1 MHLERWMVDE
11 IVDDDV
17 RVLRAALRAS
27 AADDLEVEGAFGA
40 TREVESLEA
49 RVVVNRDIAF
59 RVENGP
65 IDQWTLETEAQFDR
79 PLLTAFLVGGA
90 SLTAA
95 PGLPVRDQLR
105 EGDVYWVID
114 ATAEADGRRA
124 AHDLTVD
131 QTPALLLELAAHGA
145 EVWDVTAAAR
155 QVMKRLF
162 GEAAF
167 ARADERRTENA

>member
-1 MHLERWMVDE
+1 MAIHIGTSGWSYDHWEN
-11 IVDDDV
+11 
-17 RVLRAALRAS
+17 VLY
-27 AADDLEVEGAFGA
+27 
-40 TREVESLEA
+40 
-49 RVVVNRDIAF
+49 
-59 RVENGP
+59 P
-65 IDQWTLETEAQFDR
+65 
-79 PLLTAFLVGGA
+79 
-90 SLTAA
+90 